1 MRTLFYSVFFSFA
14 LVIPVMS
21 ESGHGPSSRIADD
34 CLRWDD
40 LVIRGIVANIA
51 YETIPADEWYSPALR
66 RYEAEPVRVA
76 KITLSVKQV
85 LRGRVDGAEIVLYAR
100 QPQTNQGEI
109 IFNQRV
115 TPGAELL
122 AMGLCNPLRDSAYL
136 MHGVF
141 ARSNDGWSRLSETG
155 WGSPITQREIEDRV
169 GSVSVPTMTRES
181 DLVIRGTIL
190 TGEDVGEP
198 GNSYRAYLVRT
209 DKVFKGSQTG
219 NIQLKAEGTVG
230 TEEEWR
236 LMLPFDL
243 DIGTSWYLFLMKSG
257 DAYVPTAARR
267 SAFKVS
273 GNDLF
278 ENLNVPSGHNVS
290 GLEKDLRQF
299 ANE

>member
-1 MRTLFYSVFFSFA
+1 
-14 LVIPVMS
+14 
-21 ESGHGPSSRIADD
+21 
-34 CLRWDD
+34 
-40 LVIRGIVANIA
+40 
-51 YETIPADEWYSPALR
+51 
-66 RYEAEPVRVA
+66 
-76 KITLSVKQV
+76 
-85 LRGRVDGAEIVLYAR
+85 
-100 QPQTNQGEI
+100 
-109 IFNQRV
+109 
-115 TPGAELL
+115 
-122 AMGLCNPLRDSAYL
+122 
-136 MHGVF
+136 
-141 ARSNDGWSRLSETG
+141 
-155 WGSPITQREIEDRV
+155 
-169 GSVSVPTMTRES
+169 
-181 DLVIRGTIL
+181 
-190 TGEDVGEP
+190 
-198 GNSYRAYLVRT
+198 
-209 DKVFKGSQTG
+209 VFKGSQTG